1 MHLHDP
7 IARCVRGRPGRAGV
21 KPNLVIGLGNPLM
34 GDEGMGWH
42 VIDQLTSDP
51 RLPEDTDLLWG
62 GTDLLAGAEQMEGRR
77 RIILVDALL
86 DTTPVGSITVYG
98 NGEGLRDLD
107 DRQEHVHHLSLT
119 QALRLLQITSP
130 SLRTVRFRLI
140 AVSVDSVRMQ
150 SKLSLALAARMP
162 QILDRVLQEL
172 AEG

>member
-1 MHLHDP
+1 
-7 IARCVRGRPGRAGV
+7 
-21 KPNLVIGLGNPLM
+21 M

-77 RIILVDALL
+77 RIILL
-86 DTTPVGSITVYG
+86 DTILDASPVGSITVFG
-98 NGEGLRDLD
+98 DGLLGLD

-119 QALRLLQITSP
+119 QALHLLHLASP
-130 SLRTVRFRLI
+130 SLGAVRFSLI

-150 SKLSLALAARMP
+150 SKLSPALAARMP
-162 QILDRVLQEL
+162 QILNRVLQEL